1 LDMAEADSDTAGSLQ
16 LEAKEALLPRSER
29 IREAVCGQNG
39 LLAWACLS
47 TFLVFVFGITLVR
60 ECSESLNDG
69 AQAAQQQRT
78 KLWF

>member
-1 LDMAEADSDTAGSLQ
+1 MDMAEADSETAGSLQ

-29 IREAVCGQNG
+29 MREAVCGQNG

-60 ECSESLNDG
+60 RVS
-69 AQAAQQQRT
+69 
-78 KLWF
+78 

>member
-1 LDMAEADSDTAGSLQ
+1 MAEGDSDTGASLQLGDSDTGASLQ
-16 LEAKEALLPRSER
+16 LEAKEALLPRSDQ

-60 ECSESLNDG
+60 RVS
-69 AQAAQQQRT
+69 
-78 KLWF
+78 